1 MQITI
6 QHNIQVL
13 YDYRTL
19 VDEDKC
25 LHEGYVYVCMLGIT
39 ENKDIK
45 LCRWDRTETVTRI
58 CR

>member
-45 LCRWDRTETVTRI
+45 LCR
-58 CR
+58 